1 MLPQLTED
9 RRKDLI
15 KITKKEAE
23 ESKVSIRNIRR
34 ETMDALKTA
43 REKKE
48 ITEDLEKIKEA
59 ELQKLTDRETAE
71 IDKLVAVKEK
81 EIMEV

>member
-1 MLPQLTED
+1 M
-9 RRKDLI
+9 I